1 VGRNKKLPKLNG
13 LEIIDIS
20 SDGRAVGRADNRVV
34 FIPKLVPGDVVD
46 VQVIRKRKSYFEAV
60 VENFQTKSDLR
71 VEPFCKH
78 FGPCGGC
85 KWQHMSYA
93 QQLFYK
99 QKQVREQLV
108 RIGNLDI
115 PEIRPILASEKTRFY
130 RNKLEYSFCDRRWF
144 EQSEIDSAQE
154 ITQVEGL
161 GFHAPGRFDRVL
173 QIEKCYLQD
182 EPSNAIRN
190 AIHEYAQTHEIPYY
204 NPRKHTGLLRNLM
217 IRITTSGQ
225 VMCVLI
231 VAEMTEAI
239 QQLLEYVK
247 EKFPEINSLLYV
259 INPKQNDSI
268 YDLDVDVYNGKETI
282 TEQLD
287 GLEFQIGAKS
297 FFQTNTTQTELLYRA
312 VRELADINADD
323 LVYDLYSGAGSISL
337 YLARF
342 ARKVIGVEIVEEA
355 VKDAWKNAS
364 LNQIKNV
371 DFFAGDMKDI
381 LTKEFVEAHGV
392 PDVLVL
398 DPPRAGIHKDV
409 VSVIAGMSPKRIV
422 YVSCN
427 PATQARD
434 IALLGDEWKLT
445 AVQPVDMFPHTHHV
459 ENIVLL
465 DLVRS

>member
-1 VGRNKKLPKLNG
+1 MVGRNKKLPKLTG
-13 LEIIDIS
+13 LEIVDIS
-20 SDGRAVGRADNRVV
+20 SDGRAVGRTDNRVV

-60 VENFQTKSDLR
+60 VENFQKQSDLR
-71 VEPFCKH
+71 VEPFCEH

-93 QQLFYK
+93 QQLHYK

-108 RIGNLDI
+108 RIGNLEI

-154 ITQVEGL
+154 ITQIEGL

-190 AIHEYAQTHEIPYY
+190 SIHEFAQTHKIPYY
-204 NPRKHTGLLRNLM
+204 NPRQHTGLLRNLM
-217 IRITTSGQ
+217 IRITTTGE

-231 VAEMTEAI
+231 VADMTDAI
-239 QQLLEYVK
+239 RELLEHVK
-247 EKFPEINSLLYV
+247 QNFPEIDALLYV
-259 INPKQNDSI
+259 INQKKNDSI
-268 YDLDVDVYNGKETI
+268 YDLNVDVFHGKETI
-282 TEQLD
+282 TEELD
-287 GLEFQIGAKS
+287 GLKFQIAAKS
-297 FFQTNTTQTELLYRA
+297 FFQTNTTQTELLYNA
-312 VRELADINADD
+312 VRELAEIKADD

-342 ARKVIGVEIVEEA
+342 ARKVVGVEIVEEA
-355 VKDAWKNAS
+355 INDAWKNAE

-371 DFFAGDMKDI
+371 EFFAGDMKDV
-381 LTKEFVEAHGV
+381 LTPDFVKTHGV

-398 DPPRAGIHKDV
+398 DPPRAGMHKDV
-409 VSVIAGMSPKRIV
+409 VSVIAAMSPKRIV

-465 DLVRS
+465 EQG